1 MIALSDVIAFLVSL
15 MGDEAKRAEFDEDPQ
30 GSLQA
35 AGLGG
40 LTGQDVRDAEL
51 EMRDSGMLRD
61 GGSGGGGGS
70 SRPQSDDPVRE
81 IQHTTTHYQVTEIAP
96 QIIQIDD
103 RDTIFNDSF
112 NSDDDITVI
121 DDSFNDSSSV
131 ENDVIAIQDNDTVV
145 NDNDVLNDN
154 DVVSDDDTV
163 VVEGGPEP
171 DGTGTPLL
179 GIRTQDITGEEPEPV
194 QDEPE
199 PVQDAAEPEPEA
211 ADEEPVEAADEPEP
225 DPVDA
230 AIV

>member
-61 GGSGGGGGS
+61 GGGGGGS

-112 NSDDDITVI
+112 NTDDDITVI

-145 NDNDVLNDN
+145 NDNDVINDN

-163 VVEGGPEP
+163 VVEGAPEA

-179 GIRTQDITGEEPEPV
+179 GIRTQDITGEEPEP
-194 QDEPE
+194 E
-199 PVQDAAEPEPEA
+199 PVQDAAEPEPT
-211 ADEEPVEAADEPEP
+211 DEEPVEAADEPEP
-225 DPVDA
+225 DPADA